1 MSAATKAALALGLG
15 GVVMFAGGQLHPRE
29 ARDTV
34 DETLAHYFASSTWTI
49 SHVLILVG
57 LLTAVGGLLLARRS
71 GVVEAGARPWLA
83 GTAVAWGLGS
93 IELVPHVLAD
103 RDLEHLEHG
112 GATPVL
118 DAHLL
123 LGAFASPLVGLGAA
137 TLAVVV
143 ARSARTRPARLL
155 AVPAV
160 VGGVAYAMAGPAILI
175 TDDVAF
181 SPLFAGQN
189 LVAVW
194 MVGTAL
200 RLGLGRRATDDVAVP
215 PDQGVDA
222 EAPVTADPL
231 ALA

>member
-1 MSAATKAALALGLG
+1 MSATKKAAVALGLG
-15 GVVMFAGGQLHPRE
+15 GVVMFVGGQLHPRE

-49 SHVLILVG
+49 SHVLIFVG
-57 LLTAVGGLLLARRS
+57 LLTAVAGLLLARRS
-71 GVVEAGARPWLA
+71 GAVAAGVRPWLT
-83 GTAVAWGLGS
+83 GTAVAWGLAS

-112 GATPVL
+112 GATPIL
-118 DAHLL
+118 DTHLL

-137 TLAVVV
+137 ALAVVV
-143 ARSARTRPARLL
+143 ARSARTWPARLL

-200 RLGLGRRATDDVAVP
+200 RLGLGRTTVDEVEPTRT
-215 PDQGVDA
+215 GTVDA
-222 EAPVTADPL
+222 GAPAAADPM
-231 ALA
+231 ALV